1 MSSIKDVAKLAGVS
15 VATVSRVI
23 NDKGKVKEETR
34 DAIEQAMIQLS
45 YHPNAMARSLVKSNR
60 SKIIAVFFMSPYLP
74 FFSELIFHI
83 EEALSEKGYKLLLL
97 TSYMDEIKERK
108 TFIEANN
115 GALVLKN
122 GRFNSIFGLSRT
134 NYQNIVS
141 QSSYQI
147 LKPKTRIK

>member
-45 YHPNAMARSLVKSNR
+45 YHPNAMARSLVKNNR

-97 TSYMDEIKERK
+97 TSYMDEIKEVVMVHK
-108 TFIEANN
+108 E
-115 GALVLKN
+115 KN
-122 GRFNSIFGLSRT
+122 DIFSEEDVVDFGGDYDGESDDMEWLMSFD
-134 NYQNIVS
+134 IV
-141 QSSYQI
+141 
-147 LKPKTRIK
+147 R